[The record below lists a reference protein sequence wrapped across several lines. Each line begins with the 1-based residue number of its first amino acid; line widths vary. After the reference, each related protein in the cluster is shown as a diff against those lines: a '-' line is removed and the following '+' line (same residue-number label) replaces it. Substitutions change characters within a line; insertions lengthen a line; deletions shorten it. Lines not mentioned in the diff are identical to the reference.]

1 MKNPIVAENFLL
13 ETDAAQELYHDY
25 AAGMPIID
33 YHCHLPPTQIAA
45 DHKFDNLTDIWLRGD
60 HYKWR
65 AMRANGIAEDG
76 ITGSASD
83 REKHRNWAA
92 TLPYT
97 MRNPLYH
104 WSHLELDRY
113 FGIRD
118 LLGPDNADAV
128 YDQCTEKLQQ
138 KDFSVRS
145 LIERMNVRVIC
156 TTDDPV
162 DSLDQHISLGKEDF
176 SCRVV
181 PGFRPDKSIL
191 IGKEGYPEY
200 IDKLAAATDLNISDY
215 QGLLTAL
222 RDRIDYFHSLGCRVS
237 DHGLNQ
243 LFAESCAPEEADRI
257 FKQRIGGEAV
267 TAREARQFQT
277 ALLTELCKVYAELGW
292 TQQFHLGALRDNNA
306 RILRNL
312 GADAGV
318 DSIGDF
324 SQAEGMSLLF
334 NTLDNTDQ
342 LAKTI
347 VYNLNPADNE
357 VMATMVGNFNDGSVA
372 GKMQYGSAWWF
383 LDQLDGMEKQMNA
396 LSNMGL
402 LSRFVG
408 MLTDSRSFMSFP
420 RHEYFRRLLCNMF
433 GQDIDRGL
441 LPDDRKFIGRMIQDI
456 SYNNAKNYFN
466 FPA

>member
-1 MKNPIVAENFLL
+1 MQNPIVAEDFLL
-13 ETDAAQELYHDY
+13 ESDAARTLYHDY
-25 AAGMPIID
+25 AADMPIID
-33 YHCHLPPTQIAA
+33 YHCHLPPGEIAS
-45 DHKFDNLTDIWLRGD
+45 DHKFANLTDVWLRGD

-65 AMRANGIAEDG
+65 AMRANGISEDG

-83 REKHRNWAA
+83 KEKHRNWAA

-113 FGIRD
+113 FGEKD
-118 LLGPDNADAV
+118 LLGPENADAV
-128 YDQCTEKLQQ
+128 YDRCTSKLQGD
-138 KDFSVRS
+138 DFSVRS
-145 LIERMNVRVIC
+145 LITSMNVKVIC
-156 TTDDPV
+156 TTDDPT
-162 DSLDQHISLGKEDF
+162 DSLEHHIALKKDAF
-176 SCRVV
+176 SCKVV

-191 IGKEGYPEY
+191 IGAEGYAGY
-200 IDKLAAATDLNISDY
+200 ISKLSSAADKPISDY
-215 QGLLTAL
+215 GDLLSAL
-222 RDRIDYFHSLGCRVS
+222 RKRIDFFHGLNCRVS

-243 LFAESCAPEEADRI
+243 LFAETCSPEEADRI
-257 FKQRIGGEAV
+257 FKKRLSGEAV
-267 TAREARQFQT
+267 TGQEARRFQT
-277 ALLTELCKVYAELGW
+277 ALLIELCKIYHELDW

-334 NTLDNTDQ
+334 NTLDDSDQ
-342 LAKTI
+342 LARTI

-402 LSRFVG
+402 ISRFVG
-408 MLTDSRSFMSFP
+408 MLTDSRSFLSFP

-433 GQDIDRGL
+433 GQDIERGL
-441 LPDDRKFIGRMIQDI
+441 LPDDRKWIGKMIQDI

>member
-1 MKNPIVAENFLL
+1 MENPIVAENFLL
-13 ETDAAQELYHDY
+13 ETDAARELYHDH
-25 AAGMPIID
+25 AADMPIID
-33 YHCHLPPTQIAA
+33 YHCHLPPAQIAA
-45 DHKFDNLTDIWLRGD
+45 DHNFKNLTDVWLRGD

-65 AMRANGIAEDG
+65 AMRANGIPEDG
-76 ITGSASD
+76 ITGSAGD

-113 FGIRD
+113 FGVRD
-118 LLGPDNADAV
+118 LLGPENADTV
-128 YDQCTEKLQQ
+128 YDRCTEQLLSPE
-138 KDFSVRS
+138 FSVRS
-145 LIERMNVRVIC
+145 LVERMNVKVIC

-162 DSLDQHISLGKEDF
+162 DSLEHHKAINNDPF

-191 IGKEGYPEY
+191 IAKEGYPEY
-200 IDKLAAATDLNISDY
+200 IDSLAGVTGGSITDY
-215 QGLLTAL
+215 QGLLSAL
-222 RDRIDYFHSLGCRVS
+222 RNRIDYFHSLNCRIS

-243 LFAESCAPEEADRI
+243 LFADSCAPEQADRI
-257 FKQRIGGEAV
+257 FKKRIGGEAL
-267 TAREARQFQT
+267 TAEEARQFQT
-277 ALLTELCKVYAELGW
+277 ALLTELSKIYAELGW

-324 SQAEGMSLLF
+324 SQAEGMSFLF
-334 NTLDNTDQ
+334 NALDNTNQ
-342 LAKTI
+342 LAKTV

-383 LDQLDGMEKQMNA
+383 LDQLDGMEKQMTA

-408 MLTDSRSFMSFP
+408 MLTDSRSFLSFP

-441 LPDDRKFIGRMIQDI
+441 LPDDRKFIGQMIQDI
-456 SYNNAKNYFN
+456 CYNNAKNYFN